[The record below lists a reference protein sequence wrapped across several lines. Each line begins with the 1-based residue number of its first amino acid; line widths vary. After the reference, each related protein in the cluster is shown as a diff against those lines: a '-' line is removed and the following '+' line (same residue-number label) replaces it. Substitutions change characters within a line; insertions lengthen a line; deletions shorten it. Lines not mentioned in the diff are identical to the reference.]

1 MGRQLW
7 PGPVD
12 RRAPPPDCRCVSRP
26 IPERHQVLRRKSQ
39 TPEWQQLLW
48 RILAVILLIGLAI
61 AVHWFDRAG
70 LKDNHDGHV
79 SFLDIVYFT
88 SISISTT
95 GYGDIV
101 PVTTEARMFDALIV
115 TPIRIF
121 VVLIF
126 LGTAYDFVFKRTWER
141 WQMRRIQQQL
151 TGHTIVCGY
160 GVSNRQA
167 VQELML
173 RGCDCSAIVVIDCD
187 GEALA
192 EAEAIGCNVMLGD
205 ATRDQILLDAR
216 IDSARAVLVSAG
228 RDDSSILMVLTARA
242 LSKSVPISVVI
253 RNSDNESIAHAAG
266 ASTVINPVSFTG
278 LLLAGSTHGAHV
290 ADYIADLASVDG
302 RVSLQEREASPA
314 DIGKPLK
321 DIATGIGV
329 RLYRGGQPHGVWD
342 AASAAI
348 EAGDM
353 IVEIVRGA
361 GR

>member
-1 MGRQLW
+1 MT
-7 PGPVD
+7 
-12 RRAPPPDCRCVSRP
+12 RRIDTRPPPPDTRRVSTP
-26 IPERHQVLRRKSQ
+26 PPERHHVLRRKSQ
-39 TPEWQQLLW
+39 APVWQQLLW
-48 RILAVILLIGLAI
+48 RVLAVLFLIGLAI
-61 AVHWFDRAG
+61 AVHWFDREG
-70 LKDNHDGHV
+70 LKDNYDGHV

-126 LGTAYDFVFKRTWER
+126 LGTAYNFVLKRTWER
-141 WQMRRIQQQL
+141 WQMRRIQTQL

-173 RGCDCSAIVVIDCD
+173 RGCACSAIVVIDCD
-187 GEALA
+187 AEALA
-192 EAEAIGCNVMLGD
+192 EAEEIGCNVMLGD

-216 IDSARAVLVSAG
+216 IDTARAVLVSAG
-228 RDDSSILMVLTARA
+228 RDDTSILMVLTARA
-242 LSKSVPISVVI
+242 LSNSVPISVVI
-253 RNSDNESIAHAAG
+253 RASDNESIAQAAG

-302 RVSLQEREASPA
+302 RVSLQEREATPA

-321 DIATGIGV
+321 DIASGIGV
-329 RLYRGGQPHGVWD
+329 RLYRNGSPHGIWD
-342 AASAAI
+342 PESAAI
-348 EAGDM
+348 APGDM